1 MIALDRGPS
10 RVKDLDSEFGELMED
25 ARYGV
30 LAVDQQD
37 CIFFANRRMEAM
49 CGSSLA
55 ELMHRPIEVLVPRS
69 PRAVH
74 RRKWVEYQAIGAPVR
89 PMGTNLDIRFQTSGW
104 IRVPRRCRP
113 DPYGYPNRRTDGDRR
128 GQLSKRLP
136 KPLDRAA
143 GPSRRNP
150 IDRPYRR

>member
-89 PMGTNLDIRFQTSGW
+89 PMGTNLDIRFQRQDGSEFPADVALIPMDTPTGERMVIAAVSYRSGCQNPLTAPPGRLAV
-104 IRVPRRCRP
+104 IR
-113 DPYGYPNRRTDGDRR
+113 
-128 GQLSKRLP
+128 
-136 KPLDRAA
+136 
-143 GPSRRNP
+143 
-150 IDRPYRR
+150 